1 MDSTSPLEAATASS
15 TTARPSFKLSCTACR
30 SKKIKCNRV
39 HPCSHCTKSGIEC
52 VFPTR
57 KRMERPRKTRNQ
69 ELLNRI
75 SRLES
80 IVGKVDVQSLKD
92 LDIDLSDINLSST
105 TPEASTTSA
114 AAETPES
121 RPRPGHPTQTTPG
134 AQQTSVLPQHSESHT
149 ARRYVGGDFWL
160 NLSHE
165 VEGLKQALEQPS
177 DTDSDAESET
187 ESPES
192 SMGQQNPQPFATQG
206 LLVGCKSPDSGG
218 LIHPATA
225 QILYLLSV
233 FFDRVD
239 PILKILHRPT
249 ILVMLPAGLPR
260 LTLAQEALAFA
271 IYFSSITSLTAE
283 ACQTNLGQDRATL
296 LKTYQLAVE
305 RALGAADYLT
315 NTDLECIQA
324 LLLYVACLRV
334 HNQSRASWA
343 LTALLL
349 RLGQGAGLLR
359 DGEGRGYSPFEVE
372 MRRRI
377 FWQIVVLD
385 VRAAEDR
392 GTEAMIATSMLNMR
406 LPLNLND
413 DDFGPDSTGPLVE
426 RTGGSDIT
434 FALATAQS
442 SSIFLWLGQ
451 SQSQPLGST
460 PPQQTEDEMI
470 AHAQRL
476 ESKYITDVDLTHYQS
491 SMAAGLI
498 RLINLKFW
506 LALQYPINPPAQPT
520 SSSLSYPLPVAAL
533 PGDVAPPRNAGTSP
547 PGSAAETSIATQ
559 LRQQQQQRER
569 RWPKVSREAMLQ
581 TAVSVLELTRHN
593 QKSPFA
599 ERFGWWSTTY
609 VQWHPLAVCLA
620 ELCAQTRGPLVQRA
634 WESVDV
640 VYPLWAHVVADTRRG
655 QLWRPIRKLY
665 KKAKAARAA
674 ALRQEE
680 QESKWRAQTGFND
693 DVPWMAGPWMTN
705 PGHDA
710 GFDGRSSTGAKMHE
724 TPVAA
729 TSNATTVV
737 GSGTSATPSMRSE
750 PAIPMDTSD
759 DSGNGLGMAA
769 AVVPGMHEMAPH
781 LDMGPT
787 RTFTDPGIGWPG
799 LNNINFDMPRDG
811 GFDFGNWGVWNEF
824 MSDTFADNKSR
835 TGSSEDS

>member
-1 MDSTSPLEAATASS
+1 MDSSSPLAAATATS
-15 TTARPSFKLSCTACR
+15 AAAKPSFKLSCTACR

-39 HPCSHCTKSGIEC
+39 HPCSHCTKSGIDC
-52 VFPTR
+52 VFPAR

-105 TPEASTTSA
+105 TPDAAATSA
-114 AAETPES
+114 AESSET
-121 RPRPGHPTQTTPG
+121 RPQPGYQTQTSG
-134 AQQTSVLPQHSESHT
+134 AQQAFVLSQQNESLT

-177 DTDSDAESET
+177 DTDSGEESET

-192 SMGQQNPQPFATQG
+192 SMGQQNHQPFATQG
-206 LLVGCKSPDSGG
+206 LLVGCKSPDSSG
-218 LIHPATA
+218 LIHPSTA

-260 LTLAQEALAFA
+260 LTLAQEALAFS
-271 IYFSSITSLTAE
+271 IYFSAITSLSPE
-283 ACQTNLGQDRATL
+283 ACQTNLGQDRVTL

-434 FALATAQS
+434 FTLATAQS

-451 SQSQPLGST
+451 SQSQPLGNT

-476 ESKYITDVDLTHYQS
+476 ESTYITNVDLSHYQS
-491 SMAAGLI
+491 AMAAGLI

-506 LALQYPINPPAQPT
+506 LALQYPLNPPAQPA
-520 SSSLSYPLPVAAL
+520 SSSPSYPLPVAAL
-533 PGDVAPPRNAGTSP
+533 PGDVASGSTGPR
-547 PGSAAETSIATQ
+547 SATESSIATQ

-581 TAVSVLELTRHN
+581 TAVSVLELTQHN

-599 ERFGWWSTTY
+599 ERFGWWSNTY

-634 WESVDV
+634 WESVDI
-640 VYPLWAHVVADTRRG
+640 VYPKWAHVVADTRRG

-665 KKAKAARAA
+665 KKAKAARAD

-680 QESKWRAQTGFND
+680 LESKWRAQTGFND
-693 DVPWMAGPWMTN
+693 EVPWMAGPWMAN
-705 PGHDA
+705 PGYDA
-710 GFDGRSSTGAKMHE
+710 DLDGRRSSGTKMNE
-724 TPVAA
+724 TPAAA
-729 TSNATTVV
+729 TSSATTVV
-737 GSGTSATPSMRSE
+737 GTGTSAAPSVRSE
-750 PAIPMDTSD
+750 PTTVPMDTSG
-759 DSGNGLGMAA
+759 DSSNGLGMAA
-769 AVVPGMHEMAPH
+769 AVIPGMNEMSQP
-781 LDMGPT
+781 LDLGAAS
-787 RTFTDPGIGWPG
+787 RFVDPGIGWPG

-824 MSDTFADNKSR
+824 MSDTFAENKSR

>member
-1 MDSTSPLEAATASS
+1 MDSTSPTAGPTTSSAT
-15 TTARPSFKLSCTACR
+15 RPSFKLSCTACR

-39 HPCSHCTKSGIEC
+39 HPCSHCTKSGIDC
-52 VFPTR
+52 VFPAR

-92 LDIDLSDINLSST
+92 LDIDISDMNISN
-105 TPEASTTSA
+105 TPEASTSA
-114 AAETPES
+114 AGASPSVT
-121 RPRPGHPTQTTPG
+121 RPGHSTQTAG
-134 AQQTSVLPQHSESHT
+134 AHQTSNQPHQNESHT
-149 ARRYVGGDFWL
+149 ARRYVGGDFWM

-177 DTDSDAESET
+177 DTDSGDESET

-192 SMGQQNPQPFATQG
+192 SMGQQNPQPFASQG
-206 LLVGCKSPDSGG
+206 LLVGCKSPESSG

-239 PILKILHRPT
+239 PLLKILHKPS
-249 ILVMLPAGLPR
+249 ILAMLPAGLPR
-260 LTLAQEALAFA
+260 MTLAQEALAFS
-271 IYFSSITSLTAE
+271 IYFSSITSLSQE

-296 LKTYQLAVE
+296 LKTYQSAVE

-315 NTDLECIQA
+315 NTDLECLQA

-392 GTEAMIATSMLNMR
+392 GTEAMIATNMLNMR

-413 DDFGPDSTGPLVE
+413 DDFGPDSAGPLIE

-470 AHAQRL
+470 THAQRL
-476 ESKYITDVDLTHYQS
+476 ENKYITNVDLSHQQS
-491 SMAAGLI
+491 AMAAGLI

-506 LALQYPINPPAQPT
+506 LALQYPINPPAQPA
-520 SSSLSYPLPVAAL
+520 SSSPSYPLPVASAPGEVVL
-533 PGDVAPPRNAGTSP
+533 PST
-547 PGSAAETSIATQ
+547 E

-581 TAVSVLELTRHN
+581 TAVSVLEITQHN
-593 QKSPFA
+593 KKSPFA
-599 ERFGWWSTTY
+599 KRFGWWSNTY

-620 ELCAQTRGPLVQRA
+620 ELCTQTTGPLVQRA
-634 WESVDV
+634 WESVDI

-665 KKAKAARAA
+665 KKAKAARTA
-674 ALRQEE
+674 ALRLEE
-680 QESKWRAQTGFND
+680 QESKWQQQTGFND
-693 DVPWMAGPWMTN
+693 EVPWMAGPWMTN
-705 PGHDA
+705 PGYDTSL
-710 GFDGRSSTGAKMHE
+710 DRNSSAKVN
-724 TPVAA
+724 TSAA
-729 TSNATTVV
+729 
-737 GSGTSATPSMRSE
+737 ATPSMSTAMIGMGASSSAAAATASTIRSE
-750 PAIPMDTSD
+750 PPTVPMDTSGSMNTD
-759 DSGNGLGMAA
+759 GLGMPAA
-769 AVVPGMHEMAPH
+769 IIPGMDQMSS
-781 LDMGPT
+781 LSVDLGPAS
-787 RTFTDPGIGWPG
+787 RFTDPGIGWPG
-799 LNNINFDMPRDG
+799 LNNIDFDMPKDG
-811 GFDFGNWGVWNEF
+811 GFDFGTWGVWNEF
-824 MSDTFADNKSR
+824 MNDTFAENKSR
-835 TGSSEDS
+835 TGSSEGS

>member
-1 MDSTSPLEAATASS
+1 METTSPTAAATSS
-15 TTARPSFKLSCTACR
+15 SGTRPSFKLSCTTCR

-52 VFPTR
+52 VFPAR

-92 LDIDLSDINLSST
+92 LDIDISDINLSN
-105 TPEASTTSA
+105 TPDTSATAAEASAS
-114 AAETPES
+114 PS
-121 RPRPGHPTQTTPG
+121 N
-134 AQQTSVLPQHSESHT
+134 ESHT

-177 DTDSDAESET
+177 DTDSGEESET
-187 ESPES
+187 ETPES
-192 SMGQQNPQPFATQG
+192 SMGQQKPQPFATQG
-206 LLVGCKSPDSGG
+206 LLVGCKSPESSG

-225 QILYLLSV
+225 QILPS
-233 FFDRVD
+233 
-239 PILKILHRPT
+239 

-260 LTLAQEALAFA
+260 LTLAQEALAFS
-271 IYFSSITSLTAE
+271 IYFASITSLTPE
-283 ACQTNLGQDRATL
+283 ACLTNLGQDRATL

-413 DDFGPDSTGPLVE
+413 DDFGPDSPGPLVE

-451 SQSQPLGST
+451 TQSQPLGST

-470 AHAQRL
+470 THAQRL
-476 ESKYITDVDLTHYQS
+476 ETKYITNADMSHYQS
-491 SMAAGLI
+491 AMAAGLI

-506 LALQYPINPPAQPT
+506 LALQYPINPPAQPA
-520 SSSLSYPLPVAAL
+520 SSSPPTPSPLPPRPEMSHCQAPLVAATAAPNPAL
-533 PGDVAPPRNAGTSP
+533 RSNCGSSSNSESVAGPRSRARPCCKRPCRYWSSR
-547 PGSAAETSIATQ
+547 SATGNP
-559 LRQQQQQRER
+559 LRRALR
-569 RWPKVSREAMLQ
+569 
-581 TAVSVLELTRHN
+581 
-593 QKSPFA
+593 
-599 ERFGWWSTTY
+599 
-609 VQWHPLAVCLA
+609 
-620 ELCAQTRGPLVQRA
+620 LVEQHRA
-634 WESVDV
+634 WASVDI

-665 KKAKAARAA
+665 KKAKAARVVV
-674 ALRQEE
+674 LRQEE
-680 QESKWRAQTGFND
+680 EESKWRQQTGFND

-705 PGHDA
+705 PGYDA
-710 GFDGRSSTGAKMHE
+710 GLDGNSSTKVN
-724 TPVAA
+724 TPAAAA
-729 TSNATTVV
+729 TPNTSTMTGIGISSAAAV
-737 GSGTSATPSMRSE
+737 GSE
-750 PAIPMDTSD
+750 PTVPMDTSG
-759 DSGNGLGMAA
+759 DSSNGLGMPA
-769 AVVPGMHEMAPH
+769 AVVPGMNELSPTSID
-781 LDMGPT
+781 LDLGPAS
-787 RTFTDPGIGWPG
+787 RFTDPGMGWPG

-811 GFDFGNWGVWNEF
+811 GFDFVNWGVWNEF
-824 MSDTFADNKSR
+824 MSDTFAENKSR

>member
-1 MDSTSPLEAATASS
+1 
-15 TTARPSFKLSCTACR
+15 
-30 SKKIKCNRV
+30 
-39 HPCSHCTKSGIEC
+39 
-52 VFPTR
+52 
-57 KRMERPRKTRNQ
+57 MERPRKTRNQ

-92 LDIDLSDINLSST
+92 LDIDISDINISN
-105 TPEASTTSA
+105 TPEASMSA
-114 AAETPES
+114 AEASPS
-121 RPRPGHPTQTTPG
+121 VNRPGHSTQAAG
-134 AQQTSVLPQHSESHT
+134 AQQASNQPRQNESHT

-177 DTDSDAESET
+177 DTDSGEESDT

-192 SMGQQNPQPFATQG
+192 SMGQQKPQPFASQG
-206 LLVGCKSPDSGG
+206 LLVGCKSPESSG

-239 PILKILHRPT
+239 PLLKILHRPS

-260 LTLAQEALAFA
+260 LTLAQEALAFS
-271 IYFSSITSLTAE
+271 IYFSAITSLSQE

-315 NTDLECIQA
+315 STDLECLQA

-392 GTEAMIATSMLNMR
+392 GTEAMIATTMLNMR

-413 DDFGPDSTGPLVE
+413 DDFGPDSSGPLVE
-426 RTGGSDIT
+426 RTGGTDIT

-451 SQSQPLGST
+451 SQTQPLGNT

-470 AHAQRL
+470 THAQRL
-476 ESKYITDVDLTHYQS
+476 ENKYITNADISHVQS
-491 SMAAGLI
+491 AMAAGLI

-506 LALQYPINPPAQPT
+506 LALQYPINPPAQPA
-520 SSSLSYPLPVAAL
+520 SSSPSYPLPVASAPGEATL
-533 PGDVAPPRNAGTSP
+533 PST
-547 PGSAAETSIATQ
+547 E

-581 TAVSVLELTRHN
+581 TAVSVLELTQHN
-593 QKSPFA
+593 KKSPFA
-599 ERFGWWSTTY
+599 ERFGWWSNTY

-620 ELCAQTRGPLVQRA
+620 ELCSQTRGPLVQRA
-634 WESVDV
+634 WESVDI

-665 KKAKAARAA
+665 KKAKAARTA

-680 QESKWRAQTGFND
+680 QESKWRQQTGFND
-693 DVPWMAGPWMTN
+693 EVPWMAGPWMTT
-705 PGHDA
+705 PGYDA
-710 GFDGRSSTGAKMHE
+710 GLNGNSGGEVNA
-724 TPVAA
+724 PAA
-729 TSNATTVV
+729 
-737 GSGTSATPSMRSE
+737 ATPSMSTAMLGLGTPSAAANTMRSE
-750 PAIPMDTSD
+750 PQTVPMDTSGVSSSD
-759 DSGNGLGMAA
+759 GLGTPA
-769 AVVPGMHEMAPH
+769 AVVPGMDQMSP
-781 LDMGPT
+781 LSVDLGPAS
-787 RTFTDPGIGWPG
+787 RFTDPGIGWPG

-811 GFDFGNWGVWNEF
+811 GFDFGTWGVWNEF
-824 MSDTFADNKSR
+824 MSDTFAENKSR

>member
-1 MDSTSPLEAATASS
+1 METTSPTVAATSS
-15 TTARPSFKLSCTACR
+15 SGTRPSFKLSCTTCR

-52 VFPTR
+52 VFPAR

-92 LDIDLSDINLSST
+92 LDIDISDINLSN
-105 TPEASTTSA
+105 TPETSA
-114 AAETPES
+114 PAAEASPSVT
-121 RPRPGHPTQTTPG
+121 RPGISTQTPG
-134 AQQTSVLPQHSESHT
+134 AHHASAHPHQNESHT

-177 DTDSDAESET
+177 DTDSGEESET
-187 ESPES
+187 ETPES
-192 SMGQQNPQPFATQG
+192 SMGQQKPQPFVTQG
-206 LLVGCKSPDSGG
+206 LLVGCKSPESSG

-239 PILKILHRPT
+239 PILKILHRPS

-260 LTLAQEALAFA
+260 LTLAQEALAFS
-271 IYFSSITSLTAE
+271 IYFASITSLTPE
-283 ACQTNLGQDRATL
+283 ACQINLGQDRVTL

-413 DDFGPDSTGPLVE
+413 DDFGPDSLGPLVE

-451 SQSQPLGST
+451 IQSQPLGST

-470 AHAQRL
+470 THAQRL
-476 ESKYITDVDLTHYQS
+476 ETKYITSADLSHYQS
-491 SMAAGLI
+491 AMAAGLI

-506 LALQYPINPPAQPT
+506 LALQYPINPPAQPA
-520 SSSLSYPLPVAAL
+520 SSSPSYPLPVVSA
-533 PGDVAPPRNAGTSP
+533 PGDVALPSTGGEP
-547 PGSAAETSIATQ
+547 SIAIQ

-581 TAVSVLELTRHN
+581 TAVSVLELTQRN
-593 QKSPFA
+593 EKSPFA
-599 ERFGWWSTTY
+599 ERFGWWSNTY
-609 VQWHPLAVCLA
+609 
-620 ELCAQTRGPLVQRA
+620 RA
-634 WESVDV
+634 WASVDI

-680 QESKWRAQTGFND
+680 EETKWRQQTGFND

-705 PGHDA
+705 PGYDV
-710 GFDGRSSTGAKMHE
+710 GLDGNSSTKVN
-724 TPVAA
+724 TPAAA
-729 TSNATTVV
+729 TPNATAIAEI
-737 GSGTSATPSMRSE
+737 GMSSAAAGSE
-750 PAIPMDTSD
+750 PTIPMDTSG
-759 DSGNGLGMAA
+759 DSSNGLGMPA
-769 AVVPGMHEMAPH
+769 AVVPGMTGMSPTSID
-781 LDMGPT
+781 LGPAS
-787 RTFTDPGIGWPG
+787 RFTDPGMGWPG

-811 GFDFGNWGVWNEF
+811 GFDFVNWGVWNEF
-824 MSDTFADNKSR
+824 MSDTFAENKSR

>member
-1 MDSTSPLEAATASS
+1 METTSPAAAATSS
-15 TTARPSFKLSCTACR
+15 SGTRPSFKLSCTTCR

-39 HPCSHCTKSGIEC
+39 HPCSHCTKSGIGC
-52 VFPTR
+52 VFPAR

-92 LDIDLSDINLSST
+92 LDIDISDINLSN
-105 TPEASTTSA
+105 TPDTSATAAEAEASPSVT
-114 AAETPES
+114 
-121 RPRPGHPTQTTPG
+121 RPGHSTQTPG
-134 AQQTSVLPQHSESHT
+134 LHQAPAYPHQNESHT

-177 DTDSDAESET
+177 DTDSGEESET
-187 ESPES
+187 ETPES
-192 SMGQQNPQPFATQG
+192 SMGQQKPQPFATQG
-206 LLVGCKSPDSGG
+206 LLVGCKSPESSG

-239 PILKILHRPT
+239 PILKILHRPS

-260 LTLAQEALAFA
+260 LTLAQEALAFS
-271 IYFSSITSLTAE
+271 IYFAAITSLTPE
-283 ACQTNLGQDRATL
+283 ACLTNLGQDRATL

-413 DDFGPDSTGPLVE
+413 DDFGPDSPGPLVE

-451 SQSQPLGST
+451 TQSQPLGST

-470 AHAQRL
+470 THAQRL
-476 ESKYITDVDLTHYQS
+476 ETKYITSADISHYQS
-491 SMAAGLI
+491 AMAAGLI

-506 LALQYPINPPAQPT
+506 LALQYPINPPAQPA
-520 SSSLSYPLPVAAL
+520 SSSPSYPSPL
-533 PGDVAPPRNAGTSP
+533 PPRPEMSHCQAP
-547 PGSAAETSIATQ
+547 
-559 LRQQQQQRER
+559 LVQQRER

-581 TAVSVLELTRHN
+581 TAVSVLELTQRN
-593 QKSPFA
+593 EKSPFA
-599 ERFGWWSTTY
+599 ERFGWWSNTY

-620 ELCAQTRGPLVQRA
+620 ELCSQTRGPLVQRA
-634 WESVDV
+634 WASVDI

-680 QESKWRAQTGFND
+680 EESKWRQQTGFND

-705 PGHDA
+705 PGYDA
-710 GFDGRSSTGAKMHE
+710 GLDGNSSTKVN
-724 TPVAA
+724 TPAAAA
-729 TSNATTVV
+729 TPNASTMA
-737 GSGTSATPSMRSE
+737 GIGITSAAAAGSE
-750 PAIPMDTSD
+750 PTVPMDTSG
-759 DSGNGLGMAA
+759 DSSNGLGMPA
-769 AVVPGMHEMAPH
+769 AVVPGMNELSPTSID
-781 LDMGPT
+781 LDLGPAS
-787 RTFTDPGIGWPG
+787 RFTDPGMGWPG

-811 GFDFGNWGVWNEF
+811 GFDFVNWGVWNEF
-824 MSDTFADNKSR
+824 MSDTFAENKSR

>member
-1 MDSTSPLEAATASS
+1 MDSTSPTVAPTTSS
-15 TTARPSFKLSCTACR
+15 VTRPSFKLSCTTCR

-52 VFPTR
+52 VFPAR

-75 SRLES
+75 SRLET

-92 LDIDLSDINLSST
+92 LDIDISDINLSNTPDAST
-105 TPEASTTSA
+105 PTAEASPSVT
-114 AAETPES
+114 
-121 RPRPGHPTQTTPG
+121 RPGHSTQTAG
-134 AQQTSVLPQHSESHT
+134 AHQASNQPHQNEPHT
-149 ARRYVGGDFWL
+149 ARRYVGGDFWM

-177 DTDSDAESET
+177 DTDSGEESET

-206 LLVGCKSPDSGG
+206 LLVGCKSPDSSG

-239 PILKILHRPT
+239 PILKILHRPS

-260 LTLAQEALAFA
+260 LTLAQEALAFS
-271 IYFSSITSLTAE
+271 IYFASITSLSPE

-315 NTDLECIQA
+315 NTDLECLQT

-392 GTEAMIATSMLNMR
+392 GTEAMIATNMLNMR

-413 DDFGPDSTGPLVE
+413 DDFGPDSPGPLVE

-470 AHAQRL
+470 THAQRL
-476 ESKYITDVDLTHYQS
+476 ETKYITSADLSHYQS
-491 SMAAGLI
+491 TMAAGLI

-506 LALQYPINPPAQPT
+506 LALQYPINPPAQPA
-520 SSSLSYPLPVAAL
+520 SSSPSYPLPVAPI
-533 PGDVAPPRNAGTSP
+533 PGDVALPSTDGGGDGES
-547 PGSAAETSIATQ
+547 SIATQ

-581 TAVSVLELTRHN
+581 TAVSVLELTQRN
-593 QKSPFA
+593 GQSPFA
-599 ERFGWWSTTY
+599 ERFGWWSNTY

-620 ELCAQTRGPLVQRA
+620 ELCSQTRGPLVQRA

-665 KKAKAARAA
+665 KKARAARAA
-674 ALRQEE
+674 AVLQDE
-680 QESKWRAQTGFND
+680 QESKWRQQTGFND

-705 PGHDA
+705 PGYDA
-710 GFDGRSSTGAKMHE
+710 GLDGNSSTKVN
-724 TPVAA
+724 TPTAA
-729 TSNATTVV
+729 TGA
-737 GSGTSATPSMRSE
+737 GTPSMSAIVGIGTSSATAAASNAVCSE
-750 PAIPMDTSD
+750 PPTVPMDTSGGG
-759 DSGNGLGMAA
+759 DSSNGLGMPA
-769 AVVPGMHEMAPH
+769 AVEMSAPSID
-781 LDMGPT
+781 LGPAS
-787 RTFTDPGIGWPG
+787 RFTDPGIGWPG
-799 LNNINFDMPRDG
+799 LNNINFDMPRDS
-811 GFDFGNWGVWNEF
+811 GFDFMNWGVWNEF
-824 MSDTFADNKSR
+824 MSDTFAENKSR